1 MKLEI
6 GEEIIIPIKPEH
18 HFKNTGVLCK
28 IKEIHSS
35 IVYVSKFNEINNT
48 FNKHLVKIDKFFLE
62 KHKDKLKKE
71 MT

>member
-35 IVYVSKFNEINNT
+35 IVYVSKFNEVNNT
-48 FNKHLVKIDKFFLE
+48 FETNVKSFPI
-62 KHKDKLKKE
+62 
-71 MT
+71 